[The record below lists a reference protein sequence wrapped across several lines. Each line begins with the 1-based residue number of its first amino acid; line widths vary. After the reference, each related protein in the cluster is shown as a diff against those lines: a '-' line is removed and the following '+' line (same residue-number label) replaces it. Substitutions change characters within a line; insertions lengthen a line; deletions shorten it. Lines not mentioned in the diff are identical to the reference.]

1 MQGKSISPTGSSPL
15 EYQAKPASRILVV
28 EDDPDIR
35 RINAVALHR
44 AGYHVDTA
52 EDGLAGWKVLKVL
65 KPVRHAPENYDLL
78 ITDHDM
84 PGLTGLA
91 LVQKLRTAH
100 MTLPVI
106 MATGNFP
113 VEDLLGRYS
122 WLQPAFTLLKP
133 YSIKVLLGTVEA
145 VLRTTGAARRL
156 IMPAAKPG
164 PLAATNFL

>member
-1 MQGKSISPTGSSPL
+1 
-15 EYQAKPASRILVV
+15 
-28 EDDPDIR
+28 
-35 RINAVALHR
+35 
-44 AGYHVDTA
+44 
-52 EDGLAGWKVLKVL
+52 
-65 KPVRHAPENYDLL
+65 
-78 ITDHDM
+78 
-84 PGLTGLA
+84 
-91 LVQKLRTAH
+91 